1 MVKRLMGSSRILE
14 EIKMKTLIDTLA
26 GTASMLAPIAASALF
41 AAGSAWADSERFT
54 AGVLSDPGGGIA
66 TASLTVA
73 PASRTD
79 FGEATRIGLF
89 SAPISLKLD
98 RLGDED
104 KATADIQHGPSGDA
118 WRNTRPA
125 DYARPLLVGAR
136 GEDDHTGIPDLA
148 GLSGEK
154 YDTVVL
160 VALKRHF

>member
-1 MVKRLMGSSRILE
+1 MGSSRILE
-14 EIKMKTLIDTLA
+14 ENKMKKLIDTLA
-26 GTASMLAPIAASALF
+26 DTVLMLAPIAASALF

-54 AGVLSDPGGGIA
+54 AGALSNPGGGMA
-66 TASLTVA
+66 AASLKVA
-73 PASRTD
+73 PASRGD

-98 RLGDED
+98 RLGGED
-104 KATADIQHGPSGDA
+104 KAAAEIHHGPSSDA
-118 WRNTRPA
+118 WRNARPA
-125 DYARPLLVGAR
+125 DYARPLRVGAH